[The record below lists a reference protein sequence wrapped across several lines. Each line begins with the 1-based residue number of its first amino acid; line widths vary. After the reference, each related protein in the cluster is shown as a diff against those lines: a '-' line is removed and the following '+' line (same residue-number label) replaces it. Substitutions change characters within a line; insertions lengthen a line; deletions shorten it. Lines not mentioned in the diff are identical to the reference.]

1 MKKKIIIIGLLVILI
16 ISLIIYLY
24 IINKDVEE
32 YIPQQE
38 ISQEDERK
46 ATVTLFFQNKG
57 TKTLEAESRNI
68 DSNDLLLKPYES
80 IINLLIEGPENES
93 LERLIP
99 EGTILKNVVL
109 ENYCLKIDFSRQF
122 IENCS
127 DDENVRKNIIDSI
140 FNTSTQLNEVSSI
153 KILIDGVE
161 NLGFPNS
168 EIKF

>member
-1 MKKKIIIIGLLVILI
+1 MKKKIIIIGLLIILI
-16 ISLIIYLY
+16 IGLIIYFYLN
-24 IINKDVEE
+24 NKDVEE

-38 ISQEDERK
+38 ISQEDEKK
-46 ATVTLFFQNKG
+46 ATVTLFFQNKE
-57 TKTLEAESRNI
+57 TKVLEAESKNI

-80 IINLLIEGPENES
+80 IINLLIEGPESEG
-93 LERLIP
+93 LEKLIP
-99 EGTILKNVVL
+99 DGTILNSVIL

-127 DDENVRKNIIDSI
+127 DDEIVRKNIIDSI
-140 FNTSTQLNEVSSI
+140 FNTVTQLNEVSAI
-153 KILIDGVE
+153 KILIDGIE

>member
-1 MKKKIIIIGLLVILI
+1 MKKKIIIIGLLAILI

-38 ISQEDERK
+38 VSKEDERK
-46 ATVTLFFQNKG
+46 ATVTLFFQNKE
-57 TKTLEAESRNI
+57 TKNLEAESRNI

-80 IINLLIEGPENES
+80 IINLLIEGPESKS
-93 LERLIP
+93 LEKLIP
-99 EGTILKNVVL
+99 DGTILNSVVL

-127 DDENVRKNIIDSI
+127 EDENIRKNIIDSI
-140 FNTSTQLNEVSSI
+140 FNTVTQLNEVFSI
-153 KILIDGVE
+153 KILMDGVD
-161 NLGFPNS
+161 NLWFPNS